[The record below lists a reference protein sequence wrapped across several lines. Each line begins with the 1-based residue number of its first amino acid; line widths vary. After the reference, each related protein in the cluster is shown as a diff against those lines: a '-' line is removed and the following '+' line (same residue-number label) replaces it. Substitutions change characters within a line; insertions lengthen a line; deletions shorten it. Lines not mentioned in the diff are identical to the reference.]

1 MVAVKRICPQSKGK
15 NCHLD
20 DIFGQPE
27 GSDGEWGEER
37 AVVLLNVYIK
47 RLHHPESKSELKNRS
62 SLNMKSFVSKIENFN
77 REGLNFQIRDIT

>member
-1 MVAVKRICPQSKGK
+1 MSWLKDGSCQKDMSPKQGK

-27 GSDGEWGEER
+27 GSDGGWGEER
-37 AVVLLNVYIK
+37 AVVLFNVYIK

-62 SLNMKSFVSKIENFN
+62 SLNMKPLSPK
-77 REGLNFQIRDIT
+77 